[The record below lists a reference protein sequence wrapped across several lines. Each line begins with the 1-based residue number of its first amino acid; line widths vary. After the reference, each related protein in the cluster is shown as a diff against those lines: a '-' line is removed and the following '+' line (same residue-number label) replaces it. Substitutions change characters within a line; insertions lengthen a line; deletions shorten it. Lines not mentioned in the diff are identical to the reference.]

1 MISII
6 EAAVAGGLL
15 AVVASI
21 ETRLEKSSS
30 VGIG

>member
-30 VGIG
+30 VGIA